1 MKSIHKVTLFA
12 LLLFATK
19 NVFAYD
25 GPIDMVGGAITDA
38 ANQTFTSLNA
48 VAYELF
54 MSLAMLQFVLKMIK
68 LLSTGE
74 SDIGV
79 VLSKVAMT
87 ITWIG
92 VVFWLLAPVGAGHN
106 NGSDII
112 QKFVDYF
119 ITWAGKF
126 SGGSGATAFSAA
138 DIFNVGLFA
147 THNITASVAAAATGS
162 VANTITTVVMPAT
175 AIFAALMLVL
185 MNFFVLVSCAYIA
198 VKVFMVKVELAIVLA
213 VSPISFAFLGLDAL
227 RDQGIA
233 PFKYGVAVM
242 YRIVILGTIVGAMK
256 IVSDNLTAVL
266 AAKVAAG
273 GMTDI
278 WTPILAAIFGYVL
291 IAFVAHKSDSIA
303 ASLASGSAQMGSGD
317 LASAVAAGVAAGA
330 VVASGGMA
338 AGGAVAKTGGSMS
351 DALKAMRNNS
361 LGIKNAGEAG
371 SGASG
376 SASAAKAMNS
386 LGDISPPPM
395 PSPQSSSK
403 ASENP
408 RDSKTDRAML
418 DKLLKGPESKV
429 GTPTPSSTGESAG
442 ISGTTPATSNKPSFM
457 DRVANLNQHVS
468 RESSTVHVSINA
480 HKD

>member
-1 MKSIHKVTLFA
+1 MKSIHKIAIFAIFA
-12 LLLFATK
+12 LLLFFTTIA
-19 NVFAYD
+19 FAYD
-25 GPIDMVGGAITDA
+25 GPVDMVGGAITNA

-54 MSLAMLQFVLKMIK
+54 MSLALLQFVLRMIK

-87 ITWIG
+87 VTWIG

-119 ITWAGKF
+119 IAWASNF

-162 VANTITTVVMPAT
+162 VANTITTVVMPST

-213 VSPISFAFLGLDAL
+213 VSPISFALLGLDAL

-266 AAKVAAG
+266 AEKVAAG

-303 ASLASGSAQMGSGD
+303 SSLASGSAQMGSGD

-330 VVASGGMA
+330 AVASGGMA
-338 AGGAVAKTGGSMS
+338 AGSAVAKTGGSMS
-351 DALKAMRNNS
+351 DFMKS
-361 LGIKNAGEAG
+361 LRNAGGDG
-371 SGASG
+371 SGASD
-376 SASAAKAMNS
+376 AEKAPYS
-386 LGDISPPPM
+386 LTEVAPPPS
-395 PSPQSSSK
+395 PSSQSSNSPEK
-403 ASENP
+403 P
-408 RDSKTDRAML
+408 RDPKADRAL
-418 DKLLKGPESKV
+418 VDKLLKGPEPKGGKS
-429 GTPTPSSTGESAG
+429 TPSGTGESAG
-442 ISGTTPATSNKPSFM
+442 ISGTTPAGPNRPSFV
-457 DRVANLNQHVS
+457 DRMSNLNHHVS
-468 RESSTVHVSINA
+468 RESSAVNVSINS
-480 HKD
+480 HLD